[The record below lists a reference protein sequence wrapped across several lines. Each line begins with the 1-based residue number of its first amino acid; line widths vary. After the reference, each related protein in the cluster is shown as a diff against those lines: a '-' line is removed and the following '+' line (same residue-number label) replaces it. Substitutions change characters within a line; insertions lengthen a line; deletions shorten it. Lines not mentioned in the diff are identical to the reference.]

1 MEDNILILGKIALG
15 MMGTVLVG
23 GGIMCSEGFI
33 HVKVN
38 EKQPNGS
45 HFSFIVP
52 AMVAPMAVHFVP
64 KHDLRD
70 GTDQMRQYL
79 PVVHAA
85 ISGLRDCPD
94 GTTLVEVI
102 DENTHA
108 TVVKAGGSLIVDVD
122 DPDETVHVA
131 VPLRATER
139 TIDEIA
145 ASSDPN

>member
-1 MEDNILILGKIALG
+1 MLILGKIALG

-38 EKQPNGS
+38 EKQPNGT
-45 HFSFIVP
+45 HFSLIVP
-52 AMVAPMAVHFVP
+52 AMLAPMAVRFVP
-64 KHDLRD
+64 RHNLQDAD
-70 GTDQMRQYL
+70 VNMRQYI
-79 PVVHAA
+79 PVAQAA
-85 ISGLRDCPD
+85 FSGLRDCPD
-94 GTTLVEVI
+94 GTTLVEVR
-102 DENTHA
+102 DEDTHV
-108 TVVKAGGSLIVDVD
+108 TVVKDGGSLIVDAD

-139 TIDEIA
+139 TFEEIA

>member
-1 MEDNILILGKIALG
+1 MLILGKIALG
-15 MMGTVLVG
+15 MMGTALVG

-52 AMVAPMAVHFVP
+52 AMIAPMAVHFVP
-64 KHDLRD
+64 KHDMRD
-70 GTDQMRQYL
+70 ATGEMREYL
-79 PVVHAA
+79 PVAHAA

-94 GTTLVEVI
+94 GTILVEVI

-145 ASSDPN
+145 ASYDPN